1 MTAPAI
7 VSGLSQIAD
16 RYDVVLC
23 DVWGVIHNGRES
35 FPDACAA
42 LTWFQQTRG
51 PVVLISNSPRPSS
64 DVVHQLRG
72 LGVPDSAWSG
82 FVTSGDATR
91 DELTKRAPGPAWGVG
106 PARDGPLYEGT
117 GVELCETP
125 EEAAFVSCTGPFDD
139 EKDTPEDYRERF
151 EICVSRGLSMVCANP
166 DRVVQ
171 RGNKLIYC
179 AGALADLY
187 EELGGAV
194 AMCGKPY
201 APIYASTL
209 AEAARLSGKTLDTSR
224 VLAIGDGIPTD
235 VKGANAQG
243 LDVLFVASGIHGKEA
258 SDHEGRLDPERVE
271 ALLRLGEASARWATA
286 DLLW

>member
-7 VSGLSQIAD
+7 VSGLSEIAD

-35 FPDACAA
+35 FPAACAA
-42 LTWFQQTRG
+42 LERFQKARG

-64 DVVHQLRG
+64 DVVHQLRA
-72 LGVPDSAWSG
+72 LGVPDSCWSG

-91 DELTKRAPGPAWGVG
+91 ELIAKLAPGPAWGVG

-125 EEAAFVSCTGPFDD
+125 EEAVFVSCTGPFDD

-151 EICVSRGLSMVCANP
+151 ETCVARKLTMICANP

-171 RGNKLIYC
+171 RGSKLIYC
-179 AGALADLY
+179 AGSLADLY
-187 EELGGAV
+187 EELGGEV
-194 AMCGKPY
+194 VMCGKPY

-209 AEAARLSGKTLDTSR
+209 AGAAQVRGKPLDTAR

-235 VKGANAQG
+235 ILGANRQG
-243 LDVLFVASGIHGKEA
+243 LDVLFVASGIHRKDAADHDGK
-258 SDHEGRLDPERVE
+258 LDPERVE
-271 ALLRLGEASARWATA
+271 ALLRLGEAHATWATF
-286 DLLW
+286 DLAW